1 MKNELLF
8 RREGR
13 ENKMETIQILVGGA
27 SLYWACVVVF
37 GVVLL
42 KSAKVRKFAALAT
55 AWV

>member
-1 MKNELLF
+1 
-8 RREGR
+8 
-13 ENKMETIQILVGGA
+13 METIQILVGGA